1 MTKQRRVR
9 LEDQL
14 SEYSFDK
21 KSYGRSSTLGGQSQV
36 AKLIDQ
42 VEIKQLVKG
51 FKVSKLSR
59 AEVNRLTTYV
69 MPDTK
74 ECTNMTYEDKPVLN
88 VTQVKVSMRE
98 VNLFLFKQ
106 YEVLP
111 FKQILNNF
119 VEVFNSCFTVEKPY
133 AMHKYSLNE
142 I

>member
-1 MTKQRRVR
+1 M
-9 LEDQL
+9 
-14 SEYSFDK
+14 
-21 KSYGRSSTLGGQSQV
+21 
-36 AKLIDQ
+36 
-42 VEIKQLVKG
+42 
-51 FKVSKLSR
+51 SKLSR